1 MKIDNYLNDR
11 LDQLHY
17 DKEAGVAYGSI
28 RLAADL
34 AGLAEGG
41 GGLGKALKQ
50 GAYFSASKLAT
61 YLMTQGFEAAYFLT
75 DKGIPADVITEI
87 IAYYADKDL
96 CGEKYVTLQAPKS
109 MRMLA
114 QIGLT
119 VAIKQA
125 IGVAV
130 DDRLPA
136 VSADV
141 AAMMQMFMQQ
151 QTQIAEQSVQIQQ
164 LLAAQT
170 PQQTVK
176 QQVVKRTGVA
186 AEIQSLRCES
196 AQLWARDGQ
205 RDPNG
210 AKQKMALIDAKIQ
223 ALLIQDGDTSGY
235 LHQVTAEGNGIGTGI
250 FWHNREIF
258 RPLPL
263 APERQIRKCETYIP
277 SKTKNPTMRALTDE
291 CRRDLCTALDTV
303 MIGFDQKR
311 LLHGGLLYHAIY
323 TEEAKAQVLA
333 MDYRIGS
340 ALGWYLK
347 LRGWRRATQ
356 KKHTVP
362 NDCIGGL
369 QTYPVYEFVGV
380 PTNG

>member
-1 MKIDNYLNDR
+1 MNIQTYLKE
-11 LDQLHY
+11 QLAQLSY
-17 DKEAGVAYGSI
+17 DAESGIAYGSI
-28 RLAADL
+28 RLAARM
-34 AGLAEGG
+34 AGVDDKSL
-41 GGLGKALKQ
+41 GLQLQ
-50 GAYFSASKLAT
+50 GAVTETTKLGEYLASK
-61 YLMTQGFEAAYFLT
+61 GFEGAVTAT
-75 DKGIPADVITEI
+75 QKGIPADVISAICT
-87 IAYYADKDL
+87 YYALKAGRWCNDTAAESLD
-96 CGEKYVTLQAPKS
+96 
-109 MRMLA
+109 MFA

-125 IGVAV
+125 IGVSV
-130 DDRLPA
+130 DDRASLAPT
-136 VSADV
+136 DI

-151 QTQIAEQSVQIQQ
+151 QAQIAEQSAQISQ
-164 LLAAQT
+164 LLAMQT
-170 PQQTVK
+170 PPPIVSRE
-176 QQVVKRTGVA
+176 VVKRTGVA
-186 AEIQSLRCES
+186 AEIQALRCES
-196 AQLWARDGQ
+196 AQIWARDGQ
-205 RDPNG
+205 RDLNG

-235 LHQVTAEGNGIGTGI
+235 LHKVTAEGNGIGTGI